1 MIITPYPSRS
11 GRTKFHGIDRW
22 LILSN
27 NKMDGDWFQLIA
39 DRYYTDLYRFGL
51 ALSRKPEDA
60 CDLVQQTFATFAVK
74 GDQIRDA
81 SKARQWLFTTL
92 YREYVAMF
100 RKNKRSVSF
109 DEAQANL
116 PEPVAD
122 ASASREAEQ
131 SEIVEA
137 LYDLDEHH
145 RAVLTL
151 FYLNQHSYKEI
162 GEILDVP
169 IGTVMSRLSRAK
181 DLLRQ
186 RIGERSAKSGIR
198 VVPFSSDVTKKDA
211 QNG

>member
-1 MIITPYPSRS
+1 M
-11 GRTKFHGIDRW
+11 
-22 LILSN
+22 N
-27 NKMDGDWFQLIA
+27 VNWFQLIA
-39 DRYYTDLYRFGL
+39 DRYYSDLYRFGL
-51 ALSRKPEDA
+51 TLSRKPEDA
-60 CDLVQQTFATFAVK
+60 CDLVPQTFATFAVK

-109 DEAQANL
+109 DEAQTNL
-116 PEPVAD
+116 RDSVAD

-131 SEIVEA
+131 SELVEA

-162 GEILDVP
+162 AEILDVP

-181 DLLRQ
+181 DLLR
-186 RIGERSAKSGIR
+186 RKIGERSRRGGIK
-198 VVPFSSDVTKKDA
+198 VVPLPSDIRRKNA
-211 QNG
+211 ENG